1 MPEPGQTPSVT
12 VVIPTRDRA
21 EILQRTLGG
30 ALAQEGVDHD
40 VIVVDDGSRDG
51 TAARVEGLGDPR
63 VRVLRHEESR
73 GVAAA
78 RNAGIREARGEWLA
92 FLDDDDLWAPDKL
105 RTQIDGAR
113 STGAAV
119 AYAAV
124 AVVDEHLDVIEVL
137 HGPDPTDVREELI
150 TGCVIPAGCSN
161 VVATAEIVRQVDG
174 FDPNLHQFA
183 DWDMW
188 LRLTAIG
195 EAAVCKQPL
204 VAYVQHSG
212 SMMLANDFH
221 DLVVEFE
228 YIADKHRG
236 LSAERGIEF
245 DRGGLERWM
254 AWGESRSGRR
264 IPATRRYLRAAL
276 MYGRARDGGMTWR
289 SLRHAGGA
297 LLGERL
303 TDSGAI
309 PLSEGDRGPAWL
321 DRYR

>member
-1 MPEPGQTPSVT
+1 MAEVS
-12 VVIPTRDRA
+12 VVIPTHNRR
-21 EILQRTLGG
+21 EILQRTLAG
-30 ALAQEGVDHD
+30 ALAQEGVEHE
-40 VIVVDDGSRDG
+40 VIVVDDGSSDG
-51 TAARVEGLGDPR
+51 TAERVEQMGDQR
-63 VRVLRHEESR
+63 VRVLRHEQAR

-78 RNAGIREARGEWLA
+78 RNAGIREAAGDWLA

-137 HGPDPTDVREELI
+137 HGPGPASVREELI

-161 VVATAEIVRQVDG
+161 VVATADIVREVDG

-188 LRLTAIG
+188 LRLTARG
-195 EAAVCKQPL
+195 EVAVCEQPL

-212 SMMLANDFH
+212 SMMLANKFH

-228 YIADKHRG
+228 YIADKHSG
-236 LSAERGIEF
+236 LSAERRIDF

-254 AWGESRSGRR
+254 AWGESRSGHRV
-264 IPATRRYLRAAL
+264 AAARRYLQAAVI
-276 MYGRARDGGMTWR
+276 YARARDAGMAKWSAR
-289 SLRHAGGA
+289 NAAGA
-297 LLGERL
+297 LMGKRL
-303 TDSGAI
+303 TDSGAR
-309 PLSEGDRGPAWL
+309 PLSDGRAVAPAWL
-321 DRYR
+321 DSYR